1 WLFADYLELWG
12 NKIKSHYVW
21 NEVDLYWSVVCLIPI
36 LLGHFIT
43 IWRNYFR
50 ASSQFQNSIS
60 KVTTPASKKQSVS
73 FWERH
78 DSHFGYSIKF
88 WCLTGLIVIMNIY
101 WFILSTVLRANKYV
115 PSSGLSAGASRAIA
129 YGASQAI
136 LLDTSIILFL
146 VLRRSMLHAIG
157 FTYPEIIPLHRWL
170 GVTMLVWA
178 VIHAIFYIIFLDLT
192 GTLTTDIAFTAIGR
206 GTRDMPG
213 VFAL

>member
-1 WLFADYLELWG
+1 
-12 NKIKSHYVW
+12 
-21 NEVDLYWSVVCLIPI
+21 
-36 LLGHFIT
+36 
-43 IWRNYFR
+43 
-50 ASSQFQNSIS
+50 
-60 KVTTPASKKQSVS
+60 
-73 FWERH
+73 
-78 DSHFGYSIKF
+78 
-88 WCLTGLIVIMNIY
+88 MNIY

-213 VFAL
+213 VFALCGLIIMAFFALPQFRRMVYPIFLYVHRAGTFVFFIGLIMHYPSVMLWYYMLPGFVLFLID